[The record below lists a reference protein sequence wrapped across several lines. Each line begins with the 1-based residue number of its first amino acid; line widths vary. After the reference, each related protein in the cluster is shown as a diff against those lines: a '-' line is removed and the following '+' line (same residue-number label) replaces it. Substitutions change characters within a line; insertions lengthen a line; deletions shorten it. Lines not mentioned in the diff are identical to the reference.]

1 MTGGRSDR
9 DTCRFLEKSGMR
21 KLLKRERLIEESRLW
36 NASVSIFHKT
46 TTVFIGNKQR

>member
-1 MTGGRSDR
+1 MTGGQSDR

-36 NASVSIFHKT
+36 NSCFEDISTFGLN
-46 TTVFIGNKQR
+46 FP